1 MEGDIYFEVSVSLV
15 PGQKRTRE
23 IGPYTEEE
31 LVGEYGKP
39 PAEDVEIAVW
49 QLIEEG
55 VGVKRL

>member
-1 MEGDIYFEVSVSLV
+1 MEEDIYFEVSVSLV

-23 IGPYTEEE
+23 IGPYIEEE
-31 LVGEYGKP
+31 LDEYGGP
-39 PAEDVEIAVW
+39 PTEDVEIAVW